1 MSVFVCVSLEDKGTG
16 VKLKEQDILTITGNG
31 FTREQAIEELTK
43 ANGDLDSALVAL
55 VAKSFKMPNAWHVCI
70 LAHIIDMHSHKSTYA
85 YSSEYR
91 H

>member
-1 MSVFVCVSLEDKGTG
+1 MFVCVSLEDKGTG

-55 VAKSFKMPNAWHVCI
+55 VAKSFKMPNA
-70 LAHIIDMHSHKSTYA
+70 
-85 YSSEYR
+85 
-91 H
+91 

>member
-1 MSVFVCVSLEDKGTG
+1 MSVFVCVPLEDKGTG

-55 VAKSFKMPNAWHVCI
+55 VAKSFKMPNA
-70 LAHIIDMHSHKSTYA
+70 
-85 YSSEYR
+85 
-91 H
+91 